1 MKFQRYLP
9 CHRLA
14 AYIKHFV
21 VSENSDAQTYKVLP
35 GTSLVMGFQYTGR
48 LTYLKNGTETM
59 LATTGITGL
68 MDGYR
73 TFSNTTNVGTILVVF
88 NETGASHFLRQPVNE
103 LFDESL
109 SLDHFFDRTIIRETE
124 ELLSMANDDTARIA
138 IVEQL
143 LISHLIGRSED
154 KLVSAAV
161 AGIYQ
166 HKGVIKIADL
176 ARNLNTS
183 QSPLEKRFRKV
194 VGASP
199 KKFALIVRVQS
210 TLELLKTDGWQK
222 AVYAAGYYDQ
232 AHLIKEFKTHTGTTP
247 EQYMKVQQGYPDK

>member
-1 MKFQRYLP
+1 MKFQSYLP
-9 CHRLA
+9 CQRLA
-14 AYIKHFV
+14 PYVKHFV

-48 LTYLKNGTETM
+48 LTYLKDGTETK

-73 TFSNTTNVGTILVVF
+73 TFSNTANVGTVLVVF

-109 SLDHFFDRTIIRETE
+109 SLDHFFDRDIIRETE
-124 ELLSMANDDTARIA
+124 DLLSMADDDTRRIG

-143 LISHLIGRSED
+143 LIRHLLQRDDD
-154 KLVSAAV
+154 KLVNAAI

-166 HKGVIKIADL
+166 HKGAIRIADL
-176 ARNLNTS
+176 ARSLNTS

-199 KKFALIVRVQS
+199 KKFALIVRAQN
-210 TLELLKTDGWQK
+210 TLQLLKTDGWQK
-222 AVYAAGYYDQ
+222 AVYNSGYYDQ
-232 AHLIKEFKTHTGTTP
+232 AHLIKEFKSHTGITP
-247 EQYMKVQQGYPDK
+247 QQYMDEQQGG